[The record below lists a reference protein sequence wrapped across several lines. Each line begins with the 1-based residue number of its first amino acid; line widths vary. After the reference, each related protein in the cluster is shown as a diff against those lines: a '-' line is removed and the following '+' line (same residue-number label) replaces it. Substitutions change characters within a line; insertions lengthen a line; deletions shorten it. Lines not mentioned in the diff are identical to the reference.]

1 MRTKNVAIIGVIA
14 LIAIVAVCG
23 SYFLFFNHVEYKNI
37 TMNGVTMEVPKSDDN
52 VTQNTSLYSRYNDT
66 KNHINAFV
74 YDSTNAGINDL
85 DEAMEF
91 AALREMFQLN
101 ATPETNDGITYNYSK
116 STGVYSY
123 VTNFT
128 HKNVLV
134 VTKDKENMIHIVKT
148 LKVNEEAVNQTNNT
162 NQTTTKA
169 SSTTKKKTNTATKKV
184 EREEDKIT
192 ADGWNPKEH
201 EVSREKLD
209 SNLERVYYDD
219 GYSRVVDKKGNI
231 KSYGY

>member
-1 MRTKNVAIIGVIA
+1 
-14 LIAIVAVCG
+14 
-23 SYFLFFNHVEYKNI
+23 
-37 TMNGVTMEVPKSDDN
+37 
-52 VTQNTSLYSRYNDT
+52 
-66 KNHINAFV
+66 
-74 YDSTNAGINDL
+74 
-85 DEAMEF
+85 
-91 AALREMFQLN
+91 
-101 ATPETNDGITYNYSK
+101 
-116 STGVYSY
+116 
-123 VTNFT
+123 
-128 HKNVLV
+128 
-134 VTKDKENMIHIVKT
+134 MIHIVKT